1 VLPLTANLKI
11 TSMRSSY
18 ISCDQCGSQV
28 PELELQPGQSLRCGL
43 CKSVL
48 KRKRKTESFQPACAF
63 GMAGLVFFALANI
76 YPIMNFSVAG
86 NTQANE
92 ILTGVGVL
100 RSQGYGMIAGLVFF
114 CAMLAPAI
122 YFTGVTYVSLACMT
136 RGSLP
141 WALPVLKLVRR
152 VEPWS
157 LVPVF
162 AAACMVS
169 AVKLDMIGVVEWR
182 PGIGWIALLAVC
194 ALALGSLFDPAE
206 AERRLAGKEML
217 P

>member
-1 VLPLTANLKI
+1 
-11 TSMRSSY
+11 MRSTY

-28 PELELQPGQSLRCGL
+28 PELGLQPGQSLRCGL

-48 KRKRKTESFQPACAF
+48 QRRRHKDPFQSASAF
-63 GMAGLVFFALANI
+63 GLAGLVFFALANM

-86 NTQANE
+86 NTQSNE
-92 ILTGVGVL
+92 IVTGVRVL
-100 RSQGYGMIAGLVFF
+100 TAQGYGLIAVLVFF
-114 CAMLAPAI
+114 CAMLAPAV
-122 YFTGVTYVSLACMT
+122 YFAGVTYVSLACLA
-136 RGSLP
+136 RGRLP
-141 WALPVLKLVRR
+141 WALPFLKLVRR
-152 VEPWS
+152 AEPWS

-169 AVKLDMIGVVEWR
+169 AVKLDMIGVVAWQ
-182 PGIGWIALLAVC
+182 PGILWIALLALC

-206 AERRLAGKEML
+206 ARRRLAGKEKA

>member
-1 VLPLTANLKI
+1 MSL
-11 TSMRSSY
+11 RSSY
-18 ISCDQCGSQV
+18 ISCDQCGSRV

-43 CKSVL
+43 CKSVV

-63 GMAGLVFFALANI
+63 GLAGMVFFALANL

-100 RSQGYGMIAGLVFF
+100 RAQGYGMIAGLVFF
-114 CAMLAPAI
+114 CAMLAPAV
-122 YFTGVTYVSLACMT
+122 YFTGVTYVSLACMA

-141 WALPVLKLVRR
+141 LALPFLSLVRR
-152 VEPWS
+152 AEPWN

-169 AVKLDMIGVVEWR
+169 AVKLDMIGVVNWQ

-206 AERRLAGKEML
+206 AERRLTGKEKL